1 MRCYN
6 SADITDDDLIVTQKN
21 GTSKT
26 GAVKSLEDDAPGLNI
41 DCKNSVYTEMTGKIE
56 QLKTENES
64 LSSIGITS
72 VVQDSDAERTN
83 FDIQITSDQ
92 IDTIA
97 SEAEPD
103 DSSASESCSAANK
116 SIFSKKPIVQLQV
129 RRNIK
134 QFNAQTVSLYMN
146 TSSSKQDCM
155 S

>member
-1 MRCYN
+1 M
-6 SADITDDDLIVTQKN
+6 LIVK
-21 GTSKT
+21 
-26 GAVKSLEDDAPGLNI
+26 
-41 DCKNSVYTEMTGKIE
+41 TEMTGEIE

-116 SIFSKKPIVQLQV
+116 SIFSKKTYCATAGQEKYKTIQCPNGKLVYEH
-129 RRNIK
+129 K
-134 QFNAQTVSLYMN
+134 QFKARLYVIAMAKAIWYYGSGVSLKKGGCNAYC
-146 TSSSKQDCM
+146 K
-155 S
+155 